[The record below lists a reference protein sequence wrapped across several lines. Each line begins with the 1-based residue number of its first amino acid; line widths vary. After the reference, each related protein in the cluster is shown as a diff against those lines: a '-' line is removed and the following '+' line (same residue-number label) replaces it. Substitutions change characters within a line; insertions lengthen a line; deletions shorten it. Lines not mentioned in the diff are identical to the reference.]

1 MASSEPYPE
10 PYLAAIHRGFQFAR
24 ELGCRCGTV
33 HLLVGISEGHD
44 QAAAALAPRQEPP
57 LREAVAAAGD
67 AFGDGAGYLHMQAQG
82 AARSLARQLG
92 QPLNPGHLLT
102 ALLDQGT
109 PDVLRALALAGLD
122 PAAVR
127 RAALAAVGAPA
138 GLPPAEMPPLAPAGS
153 MDRPALPLA
162 ELDERAWGVLR
173 WRQDHLPLGQLR
185 GHGDWAALGN
195 LERAAATRIAD
206 DLGLDDDQ
214 RCSLMSHHDTEVAR
228 RAAAARPGLAPR
240 PRKPPAWQRHPWLSG
255 LPAGWA
261 AWLGNR
267 WVSVRDRWFQL
278 RTLGSYR
285 HAPQP

>member
-10 PYLAAIHRGFQFAR
+10 AYLAAIRRGFQFAR

-44 QAAAALAPRQEPP
+44 QAAAALGPRQGRPV
-57 LREAVAAAGD
+57 RTAVAAAGD
-67 AFGDGAGYLHMQAQG
+67 AFGDGAGYLQMQAQE

-92 QPLNPGHLLT
+92 QPLDPGHLLT

-122 PAAVR
+122 RAAVR
-127 RAALAAVGAPA
+127 RAALTAVGAPA
-138 GLPPAEMPPLAPAGS
+138 DLPAAGMPPLAPAGS
-153 MDRPALPLA
+153 MDRPALPVA
-162 ELDERAWGVLR
+162 ELDKRAWGALR
-173 WRQDHLPLGQLR
+173 WRQDHLPLGKLR
-185 GHGDWAALGN
+185 RHRDWAALGN
-195 LERAAATRIAD
+195 LERAAARRIAD

-214 RCSLMSHHDTEVAR
+214 RCSLLSHHDTEVAR
-228 RAAAARPGLAPR
+228 RAGAARPDLAPR
-240 PRKPPAWQRHPWLSG
+240 PRRHPARRHRWLSG

-267 WVSVRDRWFQL
+267 WVSVRDRWFRL